1 MKKALWTLWLLTKR
15 LYKKP
20 AFLTILLLIPVLT
33 LCYRAAAGGESG
45 MMTVALAQEGQDPLA
60 QSICSELEGSSQVIR
75 YRRCGSAQEA
85 RLLVTTGKVDAAWIF
100 PDGMEEKLTAFL
112 ADPKGDTAV
121 VQVLQREENVAHRL
135 THERLSGQV
144 YQTLSRI
151 MFLQYAR
158 TEFPEMDSLSDGELL
173 KYYEDTL
180 PEGQLFT
187 YESVTG
193 RALPQTHYLLA
204 PVRGILG
211 ILAVLCGI
219 AAAMY
224 YRKDSRGGT
233 FDLMPQRMRPV
244 AELGCQIVAVGNV
257 AAVSLVTLL
266 LTGLCGPVLSELAVL
281 VLYSLCVA
289 VFSMLLRSV
298 LGNEKLL
305 GAMLPLTAVVS
316 LLACP
321 VFLDIPQ
328 LRWLSFLL
336 PPTYY
341 ISGSQ
346 EPIYLLYMALHTLA
360 CAALYLLSEKLRKR
374 I

>member
-1 MKKALWTLWLLTKR
+1 MKKRLWTFWMLTKR

-45 MMTVALAQEGQDPLA
+45 MMTIALAQEGEDALA
-60 QSICSELEGSSQVIR
+60 QSICSELEGSSQVIL
-75 YRRCGSAQEA
+75 YRRCESAQQA

-100 PDGMEEKLTAFL
+100 PENMEEAMAAFME
-112 ADPKGDTAV
+112 APKETPI
-121 VQVLQREENVAHRL
+121 VQVLQREENVAHHL

-144 YQTLSRI
+144 YHTLSRKI
-151 MFLQYAR
+151 FLAYAR
-158 TEFPEMDSLSDGELL
+158 TEFPEMDALTDEQLL
-173 KYYEDTL
+173 EYYDQTQL
-180 PEGQLFT
+180 EGQLFT

-211 ILAVLCGI
+211 ILAVLCGL

-224 YRKDSRGGT
+224 YRKDIRSGT
-233 FDLMPQRMRPV
+233 FDLMPQRMRP
-244 AELGCQIVAVGNV
+244 NV
-257 AAVSLVTLL
+257 IAVSLITLL
-266 LTGLCGPVLSELAVL
+266 LTGLGGNVLLEIAVL

-298 LGNEKLL
+298 LDNEKLL
-305 GAMLPLTAVVS
+305 GALLPLTAVIS

-328 LRWLSFLL
+328 LALLRYLL

-341 ISGSQ
+341 ISGIY
-346 EPIYLLYMALHTLA
+346 EPVYLLYMLLHTVL
-360 CAALYLLSEKLRKR
+360 CAAGYLLSEKLHKR

>member
-1 MKKALWTLWLLTKR
+1 MKKRLWTFWMLTKR

-45 MMTVALAQEGQDPLA
+45 MMTIALAQEGEDALA
-60 QSICSELEGSSQVIR
+60 QSICSELEGSSQVIL
-75 YRRCGSAQEA
+75 YRRCESAQQA

-100 PDGMEEKLTAFL
+100 PENMEEAMAAFME
-112 ADPKGDTAV
+112 APKETPI
-121 VQVLQREENVAHRL
+121 VQVLQREENVAHHL

-144 YQTLSRI
+144 YHTLSRMI
-151 MFLQYAR
+151 FLAYAR
-158 TEFPEMDSLSDGELL
+158 TEFPEMDALTDEQLL
-173 KYYEDTL
+173 EYYDQTQL
-180 PEGQLFT
+180 EGQLFT

-211 ILAVLCGI
+211 ILAVLCGL

-224 YRKDSRGGT
+224 YRKDIRSGT
-233 FDLMPQRMRPV
+233 FDLMPQRMRPI
-244 AELGCQIVAVGNV
+244 AEISCQLVAVGNV
-257 AAVSLVTLL
+257 IAVSLITLL
-266 LTGLCGPVLSELAVL
+266 LTGLGGNVLLEIAVL

-298 LGNEKLL
+298 LDNEKLL
-305 GAMLPLTAVVS
+305 GALLPLTAVIS

-328 LRWLSFLL
+328 LALLRYLL

-341 ISGSQ
+341 ISGIY
-346 EPIYLLYMALHTLA
+346 EPVYLLYMLLHTVL
-360 CAALYLLSEKLRKR
+360 CAAGYLLSEKLHKR

>member
-1 MKKALWTLWLLTKR
+1 MKKALWTFWLLTKR

-20 AFLTILLLIPVLT
+20 AFLTILILIPVLT

-45 MMTVALAQEGQDPLA
+45 MMTIALAQEGQDPIA
-60 QSICSELEGSSQVIR
+60 EIVCDELEGSSQVIR
-75 YRRCGSAQEA
+75 YRRCTDSQEA

-100 PDGMEEKLTAFL
+100 PADTEAKMKAFL

-135 THERLSGQV
+135 THERLSGQM
-144 YQTLSRI
+144 YQELSR
-151 MFLQYAR
+151 MLFLQYAR
-158 TEFPEMDSLSDGELL
+158 TEFPEMDKLSNEELL
-173 KYYEDTL
+173 KYYDETFLD
-180 PEGQLFT
+180 GQLFT

-193 RALPQTHYLLA
+193 RTLPQTHYLLA

-224 YRKDSRGGT
+224 YRKDSRSGT

-244 AELGCQIVAVGNV
+244 AELGCQLVAVGNV
-257 AAVSLVTLL
+257 ALVSLVTLL
-266 LTGLCGPVLSELAVL
+266 LTGLGGNVLLEIAVL

-305 GAMLPLTAVVS
+305 GAMLPLLAIIS

-328 LRWLSFLL
+328 LRLLGFLL

-341 ISGSQ
+341 ISGIN
-346 EPIYLLYMALHTLA
+346 EPIYLLYMALHIIA
-360 CAALYLLSEKLRKR
+360 CAALYLLSEKLHKR